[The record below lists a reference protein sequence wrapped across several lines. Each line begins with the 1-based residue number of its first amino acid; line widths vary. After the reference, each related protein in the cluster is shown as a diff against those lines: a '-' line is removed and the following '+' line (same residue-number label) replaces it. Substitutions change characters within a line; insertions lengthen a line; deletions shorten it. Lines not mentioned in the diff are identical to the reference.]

1 MGCRME
7 KLNNHW
13 DRSLSEI
20 VPYMQWF
27 ENDKGITDYWT
38 VCKHNHIKQE
48 IHLILG
54 GECLLSVGNEEVP
67 LKKGQGILIAPNIYH
82 GPQWTA
88 GTFSRFNI
96 VFSLNESFLAE
107 LWKEGQPPFFV
118 FEMDEQLFRLHELI
132 LLEYQQLESLFHKIA
147 ITDLYSTLLIHVLR
161 IIQKSVSIEK
171 HEPKTKSLD
180 DTTIIDTF
188 FGTTPL
194 KQQTKKEL
202 AKRLHCSERQLLR
215 KIYTYYGISF
225 REMQT
230 LSRIERAKHLLK
242 STKKEIWEISEA
254 IGYSNAAFHKMF
266 QRHTGTTPAKY
277 RKAVQSS
284 DVTPSE
290 KKHQ

>member
-1 MGCRME
+1 ME

-13 DRSLSEI
+13 DRSLSKI

-38 VCKHNHIKQE
+38 VWQHNHIMQE

-54 GECLLSVGNEEVP
+54 GECLLSVGNEEVS

-82 GPQWTA
+82 GPQ
-88 GTFSRFNI
+88 GTSGPFNRFNI
-96 VFSLNESFLAE
+96 VFSLNEDFLAE
-107 LWKEGQPPFFV
+107 LWKKGQPPFFV
-118 FEMDEQLFRLHELI
+118 FEMDEQTFRLHELI
-132 LLEYQQLESLFHKIA
+132 LLEYQQSESQFHKIA
-147 ITDLYSTLLIHVLR
+147 ITDLYSTLMIHILR
-161 IIQKSVSIEK
+161 IIQKAVSMEK
-171 HEPKTKSLD
+171 HEPKTKHLD
-180 DTTIIDTF
+180 DATIMDTF

-194 KQQTKKEL
+194 EQQTKKEL

-225 REMQT
+225 REKQI
-230 LSRIERAKHLLK
+230 LSRIEWAKHLLK

-266 QRHTGTTPAKY
+266 RQHTGTTPAKY
-277 RKAVQSS
+277 RKSLQSP
-284 DVTPSE
+284 DGTPSQE
-290 KKHQ
+290 KHP